1 MTEKKTSGINQEISA
16 QKEVVELDASP
27 QRNDA
32 IGGGLEGANRTA
44 RETFRWTPAIIS
56 PDQQIAQDQ
65 QLALSRAQDMVQN
78 DGYAY
83 GAVAIHRDSV
93 VGSQFKLNSK
103 PNALVLGAK
112 EGWAE
117 EFQKVVEARF
127 NMAAESPENWFDARR
142 MNTFTGL
149 IRLAVGGFMMT
160 GEVFAS
166 CEWLQPK
173 GTKMQRRPFGTA
185 IQMLSPYRLSN
196 PNNIMDTKNLRSG
209 VQLDEMGAPIGYW
222 VRSAF
227 PGDPTDIEQWKWK
240 YQKAT
245 FDWGRRRMI
254 HIIEALLPGQTRGI
268 SEMVAALKQMKMT
281 RNFQEITLQN
291 AIVNATYAAAIESEL
306 PSDVVFSQMG
316 MGQTP
321 FGDILANYMQ
331 SLAEYVGNSKNI
343 AIDGAKIP
351 HLFPGTKL
359 KMQPAGTPGGVGTD
373 YEESLL
379 RNIAATLG
387 LSYEQFSRDYTKT
400 NYSSARA
407 SMAET
412 WKYMGSRK
420 KLVADK
426 FASMIYTLWLEEEVN
441 AGNVP
446 LPTGF
451 TWKDFYDPMKR
462 DALCNAEWI
471 GASRGQIDEKK
482 ETEAAILRIK
492 NGLSTYEAEIARL
505 GGDFRETFEQR
516 AREEN
521 IIKGLGLDFSGK
533 MVEGAEAQG
542 GSQGGA
548 GDNENEDPKE

>member
-1 MTEKKTSGINQEISA
+1 MTDKTESG
-16 QKEVVELDASP
+16 KEVPVTIDASP
-27 QRNDA
+27 QRTDA
-32 IGGGLEGANRTA
+32 IGGGLEGAQRTS
-44 RETFRWTPAIIS
+44 RETFRWSPAMIS

-65 QLALSRAQDMVQN
+65 VLALSRAQDIVQN

-83 GAVAIHRDSV
+83 GAVSIHKDSV

-103 PNALVLGAK
+103 PNVLILGAD
-112 EGWAE
+112 EAWGE
-117 EFQKVVEARF
+117 EFQQVVEARF
-127 NMAAESPENWFDARR
+127 NMVAESPENWFDARR
-142 MNTFTGL
+142 MNTFTSL
-149 IRLAVGGFMMT
+149 VRLAVGGFAMT
-160 GEVFAS
+160 GEVFAA

-173 GTKMQRRPFGTA
+173 GTTMERRPFGTA
-185 IQMLSPYRLSN
+185 IQMVSPFRLSN
-196 PNNIMDTKNLRSG
+196 PDSMEDTRFLRSG
-209 VQLDEMGAPIGYW
+209 VVLDRSGAPIGYH
-222 VRSAF
+222 VRQAF
-227 PGDPTDIEQWKWK
+227 PGDPTDIEQWKWTYEAAK
-240 YQKAT
+240 
-245 FDWGRRRMI
+245 FPWGRRRMI

-306 PSDVVFSQMG
+306 PSEVVFGQMG

-321 FGDILANYMQ
+321 FGEILKTYMTG
-331 SLAEYVGNSKNI
+331 LAEYVGQSKNI

-379 RNIAATLG
+379 RNIAASLG

-446 LPTGF
+446 LPKGF

-505 GGDFRETFEQR
+505 GGDFREVFQQR
-516 AREEN
+516 AREES
-521 IIKGLGLDFSGK
+521 IITKYGLNFSGK
-533 MVEGAEAQG
+533 VEEGSEVSG
-542 GSQGGA
+542 GSSGNT
-548 GDNENEDPKE
+548 DEEPKE